1 MGRQNY
7 IAMPVGKENNK
18 SKDGFWSVTRS
29 STILL
34 VTKPD
39 EHKGAIRVVRIEA
52 VMLFYARHNNT
63 FSSFLLKQNLPVSSL
78 AQ

>member
-1 MGRQNY
+1 MGRQDY

-39 EHKGAIRVVRIEA
+39 EHKGAIRVVHIEA
-52 VMLFYARHNNT
+52 VVLFYARHNNT
-63 FSSFLLKQNLPVSSL
+63 FIFYFL
-78 AQ
+78 

>member
-1 MGRQNY
+1 
-7 IAMPVGKENNK
+7 MPVGKENNK

-39 EHKGAIRVVRIEA
+39 EHKGAICVVRIEA
-52 VMLFYARHNNT
+52 VMLFYARYNNT
-63 FSSFLLKQNLPVSSL
+63 FSCFLLKQNLPVSSL

>member
-1 MGRQNY
+1 
-7 IAMPVGKENNK
+7 MPVGKENNK

-39 EHKGAIRVVRIEA
+39 EHRGAIRVVHIEA
-52 VMLFYARHNNT
+52 VVLFYVRHNNT
-63 FSSFLLKQNLPVSSL
+63 FSWVFFNIKTL
-78 AQ
+78 ACK